1 MQPKP
6 EPKLSRDIGVGRLP
20 CTKWTH
26 THTLLRGCFQWP
38 PSQIAVPSSS
48 DQNLN
53 APWRCLGLLL
63 ASHQNIRRLGK
74 ETEHKS
80 QATFLPNAAWPKGSL
95 SEFRANLGLQT
106 SGFCFALQ
114 PGDATYDHDQ
124 GCDYDEVI
132 ACNMYFAVPVLLIHF
147 YMQYIYIYFRYH
159 HASSNHISCAWFL
172 SGLCYITCHF
182 FYLVFVM
189 IYACVCKYFIVDKRL
204 MFFFLQLPA
213 RLQMRDSKTR

>member
-147 YMQYIYIYFRYH
+147 YMQYIYISGIIMPHQITFLLHGSFQVYVILHITFLFSFRRDLRM
-159 HASSNHISCAWFL
+159 CMQ
-172 SGLCYITCHF
+172 
-182 FYLVFVM
+182 VFH
-189 IYACVCKYFIVDKRL
+189 CG
-204 MFFFLQLPA
+204 
-213 RLQMRDSKTR
+213 

>member
-53 APWRCLGLLL
+53 APWRCLCLLL

-147 YMQYIYIYFRYH
+147 YMQYIYIY
-159 HASSNHISCAWFL
+159 ISGIIMPHQITFL
-172 SGLCYITCHF
+172 AHGSFQVYVILHVTF
-182 FYLVFVM
+182 F
-189 IYACVCKYFIVDKRL
+189 I
-204 MFFFLQLPA
+204 
-213 RLQMRDSKTR
+213 

>member
-147 YMQYIYIYFRYH
+147 YMQYIYIFPV
-159 HASSNHISCAWFL
+159 SSCLIKS
-172 SGLCYITCHF
+172 HF
-182 FYLVFVM
+182 FCMVPFRSMLYYMSLFLFSFRHDLRMCMQVFH
-189 IYACVCKYFIVDKRL
+189 CG
-204 MFFFLQLPA
+204 
-213 RLQMRDSKTR
+213 